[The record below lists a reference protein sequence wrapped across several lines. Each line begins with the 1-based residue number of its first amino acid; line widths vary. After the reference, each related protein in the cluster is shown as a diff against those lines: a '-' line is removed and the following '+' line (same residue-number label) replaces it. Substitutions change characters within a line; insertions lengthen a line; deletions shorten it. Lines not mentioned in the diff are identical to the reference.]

1 MATATQLISLGTP
14 AELALRLGWTEV
26 AVTTTA
32 ATQGTGLL
40 RKPGKKI
47 VTATIASAGHAIT
60 LPSDAEIG
68 DEIIISNVTAN
79 AGVVFPP
86 SGGNINGET
95 ADENV
100 ALAAQGSAG
109 SIQRFVKL
117 NATRWGAWLNI
128 AAD

>member
-1 MATATQLISLGTP
+1 MTTANELINLGMP
-14 AELALRLGWTEV
+14 AELATRLGWTPV

-40 RKPGKKI
+40 VGPGRKI

-60 LPSDAEIG
+60 LPSAAEIG

-109 SIQRFVKL
+109 SIQRFVKTSS
-117 NATRWGAWLNI
+117 TRWGAWLNI